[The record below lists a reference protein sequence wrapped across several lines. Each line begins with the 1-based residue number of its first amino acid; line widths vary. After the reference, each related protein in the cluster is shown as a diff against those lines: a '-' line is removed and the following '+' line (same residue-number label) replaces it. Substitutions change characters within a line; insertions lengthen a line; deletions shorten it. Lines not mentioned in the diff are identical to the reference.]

1 MELSAQP
8 GLVPQHAAACLSIS
22 LTSGR
27 LNIHPSMDP
36 WRAMH
41 ALARRRV
48 GAHPAILSDPSESG
62 PGQRRRPTCSCM
74 GRIRPYMYG
83 STRPS
88 HPPGQLCCAL
98 FPFLSSLL
106 RSVVDC
112 LRMRPVCLLRR
123 PHRTSSSQIRPLT
136 CRAAHQFVTS
146 VAVAGIVVGERD
158 SVYSPAPARRQKL
171 RLAPS
176 TAGTKVHDTHVPRQ
190 GSSPPVSFPAN
201 DFRGRLQNT
210 FPRPQPRPRLSVFPP
225 YPPDP
230 EPPSPSSRA
239 ACQSTNNPLTPYTPS
254 NTKSRGASCSS
265 LSILRAFL
273 LAGCLSPAATPPDSL
288 STLHLLRRNI
298 LFLVPHTP
306 HHGRRHDKRADGA
319 RRQRQGLVRREAQ
332 PRRPLHR
339 GQQAGQCAPSKV
351 KDFVAQSDGHT
362 VITNVL
368 IANNGIAAVKE
379 IRSVRKWAYE
389 TFGDERAI
397 HFTVMATPE
406 DLQANADYIRMA
418 DHYVEVPGGTNNHNY
433 ANVELI
439 VDIAE
444 RMNVHAVWAGWGHA
458 SENPKLP
465 ESLAASPN
473 KIVFIGPPGSAM
485 RSLGDKIS
493 STIVAQHAD
502 VPCIPWSGTGV
513 SEVELDNK
521 GIVTV
526 SDKVYAKGCV
536 TSWQEG
542 LERAKE
548 IGFPVMIKAS
558 EGGGGKGRRQRDPGL
573 PIFIM
578 KLAGNARHLE
588 VQLLADQYGNNIS
601 LFGRDCSVQRR
612 HQKIIE
618 EAPVTIA
625 KSDTFKAM
633 EDAAVRL
640 GRLVGYVSAG
650 TVEYL
655 YSHADDKF
663 YFLELNP
670 RLQVEHPTTEMVSGV
685 NLPAAQLQIAM
696 GVPLHRIRDIR
707 VLYGVDPK
715 TTSEIDFEFKREGST
730 PARAS
735 KPSNGV
741 MHELNFRSSSNVWGY
756 FSVGTQGGIHSF
768 SDSQFGHIFAYGENR
783 QASRKHMVVA
793 LKELSIR
800 GDFRTTVEYLIK
812 LLETEAFEDNT
823 ISTGWLDELISK
835 RLTAERPD
843 TMLAVVCGAVTK
855 AHIASETCMAEYRAG
870 LEKGQVPSKDILK
883 TVFTIDFIY
892 EGFRYKFTATRASS
906 DSYHLFINGS
916 KCSVGVRALSDGGLL
931 ILLDGHSHNVYWK
944 EEVGA
949 TRLSVDSKTCLLEQE
964 NDPTQLR
971 TPSPG
976 KLVKY
981 SVENGAH
988 VKAGQTF
995 AEVEVMKM
1003 YMPLVT
1009 QEDGIVQLI
1018 KQPGATLE
1026 AGDILGIL
1034 ALDDPSRVKQAQA
1047 FVDKL
1052 PPYGDPV
1059 VVGNKAAQRFGVLKN
1074 IIMNILMGYD
1084 NSVIMAPSL
1093 KELIEVLRNPELPYS
1108 EWNAQ
1113 FSALHA
1119 RMPQKLDSLFGQIV
1133 EKARSRHVEF
1143 PAKAL
1148 QKAFQKFLDE
1158 SVADSDA
1165 DMLKTTLA
1173 PLTEILEIYADGQKA
1188 RELHFV
1194 QSLLDAYWEVER
1206 LFSTQ
1211 TQEDSVVLK
1220 LRDQNKDSINK
1231 VVQTV
1236 LSHSRVSA
1244 KSSLVLAI
1252 LDEYRPNK
1260 PNVGN
1265 ISKYLR
1271 DSLRRLTELS
1281 SRATSK
1287 VSLKAR
1293 EIMIQCSLPSLEE
1306 RTAQMEHILRSSVVE
1321 SRYGESGWDHREPNL
1336 EVIKEVVDSK
1346 YTVFDVLPLFFAHE
1360 DPWVALASLEVYV
1373 RRAYRAYI
1381 LKQIEYHSDETD
1393 SPLFVSWDFQLRKIG
1408 QSEFGLPLQSAAP
1421 STPGTPSASSDLKMK
1436 RIYSISDMSY
1446 LTSKWEDE
1454 PTRKGIIV
1462 PCKYVDEAEE
1472 LIQKALETLAFHN
1485 KQKKQQNGT
1494 QILADLNDKRKP
1506 LSSIKNAAKR
1516 DDELSAVINV
1526 AIRDVEGA
1534 DDQELMSR
1542 IRPIVQQFKGELLAR
1557 GVRRLTFIC
1566 GHNDGS
1572 YPGYYTFR
1580 GPEYEEDDSIR
1591 HSEPALA
1598 FQLEL
1603 ARLGKF
1609 HIKPVFTENKNI
1621 HVYEA
1626 IGKAVDT
1633 DKRYF
1638 TRAVIRPGRLRDEI
1652 PTAEYLIS
1660 EADRVINDI
1669 FDALEII
1676 GNNSSDLN
1684 HIFMNFS
1691 PVFQLDPQQVE
1702 QSLQGFLDR
1711 FGARGWRLRVAQV
1724 EIRIICTDPATG
1736 APYPLRVVITNT
1748 SGYVVDVDMYAE
1760 RKSEKGDWVFHSI
1773 GGTKEKGPLH
1783 LLSVSTPYAT
1793 KNALQP
1799 KRYKAHLMGTQ
1810 YVYDFPEL
1818 FRQAIQ
1824 NSWVKAVKNQPAI
1837 ASQQPKVGECIT
1849 FTELVLDDK
1858 DNLDEVNREPGTN
1871 TCGMVG
1877 WIFKARTPEYPAGR
1891 RFIVVANDITY
1902 KIGSF
1907 GPKEDNFFHK
1917 CTELARK
1924 LGIPRIYLSAN
1935 SGARLGLAEELMPHF
1950 KVAWNDAEKQDQGF
1964 RYLYLDDKA
1973 LERFKDDVIT
1983 EEVSE
1988 DGEKR
1993 HKIVTIIGNEDG
2005 LGVECLRGSGLI
2017 AGATSR
2023 AYNDIFTVTLVTC
2036 RSVGIGAYL
2045 VRLGQRAVQ
2054 IEGQPIILT
2063 GAPALNNLLGREV
2076 YTSNLQLGG
2085 TQIMYRNGVSH
2096 MTANDD
2102 FAGVSRI
2109 VEWMS
2114 FVPEKRNGPV
2124 PVSPSADAWDRD
2136 VVYCPPQKQ
2145 PYDVRWMI
2153 SGKHDDDGSFQSG
2166 LFDKDSFVETLGG
2179 WARTV
2184 VVGRARL
2191 GGIPM
2196 GVIAVETRSVENI
2209 TPADPANPDSM
2220 EQVSNEAGG
2229 VWYPNSAFKTAQAIN
2244 DFNNGEQLPLM
2255 ILANWRGFSGGQR
2268 DMYNEVLKYGSFIV
2282 DALVK
2287 YEQPIFVYIPP
2298 FGELRGGSWVV
2309 VDPTINPTA
2318 MEMYADVEARGG
2330 VLEPEGIIGI
2340 KYRKEKQLETMA
2352 RNDPTYA
2359 SLRKQLEN
2367 KGLGPEEAAAIK
2379 KQVVAREKQLLP
2391 VYAQIAVQFAD
2402 LHDRAGRMKAKGTI
2416 REVLEWSNARRY
2428 FYWRLRRRLNEEYV
2442 LKRMATSAVSTGAQ
2456 PGSAKATEAA
2466 EWYERER
2473 KTIGDK
2479 VEALKAEQL
2488 SAELSALVR
2497 GHKEAGFKGV
2507 REVLRV
2513 MPVEEREAI
2522 LKYLKE

>member
-1 MELSAQP
+1 MVQATPGATNGANGRTVPVSNGKATSAEK
-8 GLVPQHAAACLSIS
+8 HAVADHFI
-22 LTSGR
+22 GG
-27 LNIHPSMDP
+27 N
-36 WRAMH
+36 
-41 ALARRRV
+41 ALAN
-48 GAHPAILSDPSESG
+48 
-62 PGQRRRPTCSCM
+62 
-74 GRIRPYMYG
+74 
-83 STRPS
+83 
-88 HPPGQLCCAL
+88 
-98 FPFLSSLL
+98 
-106 RSVVDC
+106 
-112 LRMRPVCLLRR
+112 
-123 PHRTSSSQIRPLT
+123 
-136 CRAAHQFVTS
+136 
-146 VAVAGIVVGERD
+146 
-158 SVYSPAPARRQKL
+158 APA
-171 RLAPS
+171 
-176 TAGTKVHDTHVPRQ
+176 G
-190 GSSPPVSFPAN
+190 
-201 DFRGRLQNT
+201 
-210 FPRPQPRPRLSVFPP
+210 
-225 YPPDP
+225 
-230 EPPSPSSRA
+230 
-239 ACQSTNNPLTPYTPS
+239 
-254 NTKSRGASCSS
+254 
-265 LSILRAFL
+265 
-273 LAGCLSPAATPPDSL
+273 
-288 STLHLLRRNI
+288 
-298 LFLVPHTP
+298 
-306 HHGRRHDKRADGA
+306 
-319 RRQRQGLVRREAQ
+319 
-332 PRRPLHR
+332 
-339 GQQAGQCAPSKV
+339 KV
-351 KDFVAQSDGHT
+351 KDFVAQNDGHT

-493 STIVAQHAD
+493 STIVAQHAH

-513 SEVELDNK
+513 NAVDIDAK

-526 SDKVYAKGCV
+526 PDDVYAKGCV
-536 TSWQEG
+536 TTWQEG
-542 LERAKE
+542 LAKAKE

-558 EGGGGKGRRQRDPGL
+558 EGGGGKGIRKATNEDEFEALYKAAASEIPGS

-625 KSDTFKAM
+625 KADTFKAM

-640 GRLVGYVSAG
+640 GKLVGYVSAG

-696 GVPLHRIRDIR
+696 GLPLHRIRDIR
-707 VLYGVDPK
+707 LLYGVDPK
-715 TTSEIDFEFKREGST
+715 ASSAIDFEFKQHGTSQSQRRPTPTGHTTACRITSEDPGEGF
-730 PARAS
+730 

-812 LLETEAFEDNT
+812 LLETEDFEENT
-823 ISTGWLDELISK
+823 ISTGWLDELISR

-843 TMLAVVCGAVTK
+843 PMLAVVCGATTK
-855 AHIASETCMAEYRAG
+855 AHIASEACLAEYRSG
-870 LEKGQVPSKDILK
+870 LEKGQVPSKEILK

-892 EGFRYKFTATRASS
+892 EGFRYKFTATRASA

-971 TPSPG
+971 SPSPG

-981 SVENGAH
+981 TVENGSH

-1003 YMPLVT
+1003 YMPLIA

-1018 KQPGATLE
+1018 KQPGSTLE

-1052 PPYGDPV
+1052 PAYGEPV
-1059 VVGNKAAQRFGVLKN
+1059 VVGSKPAQRFSVLRD
-1074 IIMNILMGYD
+1074 IIKNILMGYD
-1084 NSVIMAPSL
+1084 NSVIMAPAL

-1108 EWNAQ
+1108 EWNAC

-1119 RMPQKLDSLFGQIV
+1119 RMPQKLDAQFVQIV
-1133 EKARSRHVEF
+1133 ERARARHAEF
-1143 PAKAL
+1143 PARTLIKAL
-1148 QKAFQKFLDE
+1148 HKFMEE
-1158 SVADSDA
+1158 SVADADA
-1165 DMLKTTLA
+1165 DLLKVTLT
-1173 PLTEILEIYADGQKA
+1173 PLTDILTQYADGQKV
-1188 RELHFV
+1188 RELNFID
-1194 QSLLDAYWEVER
+1194 SLLETYWDVEK
-1206 LFSTQ
+1206 LFVGQ
-1211 TQEDSVVLK
+1211 VQEEAVVLK
-1220 LRDQNKDSINK
+1220 LRDQNKDNINK
-1231 VVQTV
+1231 VLQIV

-1244 KSSLVLAI
+1244 KSSLMLAI
-1252 LDEYRPNK
+1252 LDEYRPNR

-1265 ISKYLR
+1265 IGKYLR
-1271 DSLRRLTELS
+1271 DSLRKLTELS
-1281 SRATSK
+1281 SRPTSK

-1306 RTAQMEHILRSSVVE
+1306 RTAQLEHILRSSVVE

-1336 EVIKEVVDSK
+1336 DVIKEVVDSK

-1360 DPWVALASLEVYV
+1360 DPWVALAALEVYV
-1373 RRAYRAYI
+1373 RRSYRAYV
-1381 LKQIEYHSDETD
+1381 LQQIEYHNDESDL
-1393 SPLFVSWDFQLRKIG
+1393 PLFVSWDFQLRKLG
-1408 QSEFGLPLQSAAP
+1408 QSEFGLPLLSAAP
-1421 STPGTPSASSDLKMK
+1421 STPGTPVSSASSRPFMN
-1436 RIYSISDMSY
+1436 RISSISDMSY
-1446 LTSKWEDE
+1446 LSSKWDEE
-1454 PTRKGIIV
+1454 PTRKGIIA
-1462 PCKYVDEAEE
+1462 PCRYLDDAEDV
-1472 LIQKALETLAFHN
+1472 IQKALETLAVHN
-1485 KQKKQQNGT
+1485 KQKKQNNGT
-1494 QILADLNDKRKP
+1494 NILAELNGKRKP
-1506 LSSIKNAAKR
+1506 SSAIKQDVKKG
-1516 DDELSAVINV
+1516 DELSAVINIAV
-1526 AIRDVEGA
+1526 RDAETR
-1534 DDQELMSR
+1534 DDEEIMSR
-1542 IRPIVQQFKGELLAR
+1542 ILPVVEQFKSDMLAR

-1566 GHNDGS
+1566 GHSDGS

-1603 ARLGKF
+1603 GRLTKF
-1609 HIKPVFTENKNI
+1609 NIKPVFTQNKNI

-1684 HIFMNFS
+1684 HIFMNFT

-1702 QSLQGFLDR
+1702 KSLQGFLDR
-1711 FGARGWRLRVAQV
+1711 FGPRGWRLRVAQV
-1724 EIRIICTDPATG
+1724 EIRIICTDPTTST
-1736 APYPLRVVITNT
+1736 PYPLRVVVTNT
-1748 SGYVVDVDMYAE
+1748 SGYIVDVDMYAE
-1760 RKSEKGDWVFHSI
+1760 RKSEKGEWLFHSI

-1824 NSWVKAVKNQPAI
+1824 NSWVKAVENQPAL
-1837 ASQQPKVGECIT
+1837 ASQRPKIGECIT
-1849 FTELVLDDK
+1849 FTELVLDEQE
-1858 DNLDEVNREPGTN
+1858 NLDEVNREPGTN

-1877 WIFKARTPEYPAGR
+1877 WIFRAHTPEYPAGR
-1891 RFIVVANDITY
+1891 RFVVIANDITY

-1907 GPKEDNFFHK
+1907 GPKEDNFFYK
-1917 CTELARK
+1917 CTELARR

-1935 SGARLGLAEELMPHF
+1935 SGARLGLAEELIPHF
-1950 KVAWNDAEKQDQGF
+1950 KVAWNDPDRHEAGF
-1964 RYLYLDDKA
+1964 RYLYLDEKT
-1973 LERFKDDVIT
+1973 RQSFKKEVVT
-1983 EEVSE
+1983 EEISE
-1988 DGEKR
+1988 GGEKR
-1993 HKIVTIIGNEDG
+1993 HRIVTIVGQEDG

-2023 AYNDIFTVTLVTC
+2023 AYDDIFTVTLVTC

-2102 FAGVSRI
+2102 FAGVSKI

-2124 PVSPSADAWDRD
+2124 PISPSVDDWDRD
-2136 VVYCPPQKQ
+2136 IMYCPPQKQ

-2153 SGKHDDDGSFQSG
+2153 AGKEEEDGGFLSG
-2166 LFDKDSFVETLGG
+2166 LFDKGSFVEALGG

-2244 DFNNGEQLPLM
+2244 DFNKGEQLPLM

-2268 DMYNEVLKYGSFIV
+2268 DMYNEVLKYGSYIV

-2287 YEQPIFVYIPP
+2287 FEQPIFVYVPP

-2309 VDPTINPTA
+2309 VDPTINPTV

-2330 VLEPEGIIGI
+2330 VLEPEGMIGI
-2340 KYRKEKQLETMA
+2340 KFRKEKQLETMT
-2352 RNDPTYA
+2352 RLDPTYA
-2359 SLRKQLEN
+2359 GLKRRLDDKSLTA
-2367 KGLGPEEAAAIK
+2367 EESAEVK
-2379 KQVVAREKQLLP
+2379 KKIVVREKMLLP

-2402 LHDRAGRMKAKGTI
+2402 LHDRAGRMKAKGAI
-2416 REVLEWSNARRY
+2416 RDSLSWINARRF
-2428 FYWRLRRRLNEEYV
+2428 FYWRLRRRLNEEYI
-2442 LKRMATSAVSTGAQ
+2442 LKRMAVGGNTASKEPNQ
-2456 PGSAKATEAA
+2456 AKTAEARARNLLLLESWSGITRWGHNDREVA
-2466 EWYERER
+2466 EWYEKER
-2473 KTIGDK
+2473 KSIGEK
-2479 VEALKAEQL
+2479 VEALKADKV
-2488 SAELSALVR
+2488 SAEVSDAVR
-2497 GHKEAGFKGV
+2497 SHKDAGWKGV

-2513 MPVEEREAI
+2513 MPTEEREAM
-2522 LKYLKE
+2522 LKYLKG

>member
-1 MELSAQP
+1 MTEISA
-8 GLVPQHAAACLSIS
+8 
-22 LTSGR
+22 
-27 LNIHPSMDP
+27 
-36 WRAMH
+36 
-41 ALARRRV
+41 
-48 GAHPAILSDPSESG
+48 GAHEGANG
-62 PGQRRRPTCSCM
+62 
-74 GRIRPYMYG
+74 
-83 STRPS
+83 
-88 HPPGQLCCAL
+88 
-98 FPFLSSLL
+98 
-106 RSVVDC
+106 RSVPYVNGKVSYAEKFNIADHFIGGN
-112 LRMRPVCLLRR
+112 RV
-123 PHRTSSSQIRPLT
+123 
-136 CRAAHQFVTS
+136 
-146 VAVAGIVVGERD
+146 EN
-158 SVYSPAPARRQKL
+158 AP
-171 RLAPS
+171 
-176 TAGTKVHDTHVPRQ
+176 
-190 GSSPPVSFPAN
+190 
-201 DFRGRLQNT
+201 
-210 FPRPQPRPRLSVFPP
+210 
-225 YPPDP
+225 
-230 EPPSPSSRA
+230 
-239 ACQSTNNPLTPYTPS
+239 
-254 NTKSRGASCSS
+254 
-265 LSILRAFL
+265 
-273 LAGCLSPAATPPDSL
+273 
-288 STLHLLRRNI
+288 
-298 LFLVPHTP
+298 
-306 HHGRRHDKRADGA
+306 
-319 RRQRQGLVRREAQ
+319 
-332 PRRPLHR
+332 
-339 GQQAGQCAPSKV
+339 PSKV
-351 KDFVAQSDGHT
+351 KDFVAQNGGHT
-362 VITNVL
+362 VITNLRVPLDVEDLLLTRDCFALQVL

-406 DLQANADYIRMA
+406 DLQANAEYIRMA

-465 ESLAASPN
+465 ESLAASPK

-513 SEVELDNK
+513 SDVAVDDK

-526 SDKVYAKGCV
+526 ADDIYAKGCV
-536 TSWQEG
+536 TSWEEG
-542 LERAKE
+542 LEKAKE

-558 EGGGGKGRRQRDPGL
+558 EGGGGKGIRKATEEEGFEALYKAAASEIPGS

-625 KSDTFKAM
+625 KPDTFKAM
-633 EDAAVRL
+633 EAAAVRL
-640 GRLVGYVSAG
+640 GKLVGYVSAG

-685 NLPAAQLQIAM
+685 DLPAAQLQIAM
-696 GVPLHRIRDIR
+696 GLPLHRIRDIR
-707 VLYGVDPK
+707 LLYGVDPK
-715 TTSEIDFEFKREGST
+715 TSSDIDFEFTNEGTALSQRRPQPKGHT
-730 PARAS
+730 TACRITSEDPGEGF

-756 FSVGTQGGIHSF
+756 FSVGSQGGIHSF

-783 QASRKHMVVA
+783 SASRKHMVMA

-800 GDFRTTVEYLIK
+800 GDFRTTIEYLIK
-812 LLETEAFEDNT
+812 LLETEAFEENT

-835 RLTAERPD
+835 RLTAERPE
-843 TMLAVVCGAVTK
+843 TMLAVVCGALTK
-855 AHIASETCMAEYRAG
+855 AHIASEACMAEYRTG

-892 EGFRYKFTATRASS
+892 EGYRYKFTATRASA

-916 KCSVGVRALSDGGLL
+916 KCSIGVRALSDGGLL
-931 ILLDGHSHNVYWK
+931 VLLDGRSHSVYWK

-971 TPSPG
+971 SPSPG

-981 SVENGAH
+981 TVENGAH
-988 VKAGQTF
+988 VRAGQTY

-1003 YMPLVT
+1003 YMPLVA

-1052 PPYGDPV
+1052 PSYGEPV
-1059 VVGNKAAQRFGVLKN
+1059 VIGAKAAQRFTLLY
-1074 IIMNILMGYD
+1074 NILHNILLGYD
-1084 NSVIMAPSL
+1084 NSVIMNSTL
-1093 KELIEVLRNPELPYS
+1093 KELIEVLRDPELPYS

-1119 RMPQKLDSLFGQIV
+1119 RMPQKLDAQFTQIV
-1133 EKARSRHVEF
+1133 DRAKSRNAEF

-1148 QKAFQKFLDE
+1148 GKAFHRFLE
-1158 SVADSDA
+1158 SNVAAGDA
-1165 DMLKTTLA
+1165 ELLKTTLA
-1173 PLTEILEIYADGQKA
+1173 PLTEVIDMYSEGQKN
-1188 RELHFV
+1188 RELTV
-1194 QSLLDAYWEVER
+1194 IKSLLEQYWEVEN
-1206 LFSTQ
+1206 LFMNQ
-1211 TQEDSVVLK
+1211 TQEDAVVLK
-1220 LRDQNKDSINK
+1220 LRDQHKEDIMK
-1231 VVQTV
+1231 VVHTV
-1236 LSHSRVSA
+1236 LSHSRVSS
-1244 KSSLVLAI
+1244 KSSLILAI
-1252 LDEYRPNK
+1252 LEEYRPNK
-1260 PNVGN
+1260 PKAGN
-1265 ISKYLR
+1265 IAKNLR
-1271 DSLRRLTELS
+1271 ETLRMLTELQS
-1281 SRATSK
+1281 SRPTSK

-1306 RTAQMEHILRSSVVE
+1306 RTAQLEHILRSSVIE
-1321 SRYGESGWDHREPNL
+1321 SRYGETGWDHREPSL
-1336 EVIKEVVDSK
+1336 DIIKEVVDSK
-1346 YTVFDVLPLFFAHE
+1346 YTVFDVLTMFFAHE
-1360 DPWVALASLEVYV
+1360 DPWVSLASLEVYV
-1373 RRAYRAYI
+1373 RRAYRAYM
-1381 LKQIEYHSDETD
+1381 LKQIEYHQDESDA
-1393 SPLFVSWDFQLRKIG
+1393 PQFISWDFQLRKLG
-1408 QSEFGLPLQSAAP
+1408 QSEFGLPLQSGAP
-1421 STPGTPSASSDLKMK
+1421 STPATPSAGEFNFK
-1436 RIYSISDMSY
+1436 RIHSISDMSY
-1446 LTSKWEDE
+1446 LTHKWEDE
-1454 PTRKGIIV
+1454 PTRKGVIV
-1462 PCKYVDEAEE
+1462 PCRYIDDAED
-1472 LIQKALETLAFHN
+1472 LIQKALETLSHEQ
-1485 KQKKQQNGT
+1485 KQKKKSTPGL
-1494 QILADLNDKRKP
+1494 IPDLSGKRKP
-1506 LSSIKNAAKR
+1506 QAKQEQPE
-1516 DDELSAVINV
+1516 ELSAVINV
-1526 AIRDVEGA
+1526 AIRDSESR
-1534 DDQELMSR
+1534 DDRETLER
-1542 IRPIVQQFKGELLAR
+1542 IVPIVEQFKDELLAR
-1557 GVRRLTFIC
+1557 AVRRLTFIC
-1566 GHNDGS
+1566 GHSDGS
-1572 YPGYYTFR
+1572 SPGYYTFR
-1580 GPEYEEDDSIR
+1580 GPEYKEDDSIR

-1609 HIKPVFTENKNI
+1609 HIKPVFTENKSI
-1621 HVYEA
+1621 HVYEG
-1626 IGKAVDT
+1626 IGKTVDT

-1676 GNNSSDLN
+1676 GNNNSDLN
-1684 HIFMNFS
+1684 HVFINFT
-1691 PVFQLDPQQVE
+1691 PVFQLQPKEVE
-1702 QSLQGFLDR
+1702 ESLQGFLDR
-1711 FGARGWRLRVAQV
+1711 FGLRAWRLRIAQV
-1724 EIRIICTDPATG
+1724 EIRIICTDPQTG

-1760 RKSEKGDWVFHSI
+1760 RKSEKGEWVFHSI
-1773 GGTKEKGPLH
+1773 GGTHEKGPMH
-1783 LLSVSTPYAT
+1783 LMPVSSPYAT
-1793 KNALQP
+1793 KNWLQP

-1824 NSWVKAVKNQPAI
+1824 NTWAKAVKAQPSL
-1837 ASQQPKVGECIT
+1837 ASQQPKTGDCIS

-1877 WIFKARTPEYPAGR
+1877 WIFRARTPEYPNGR
-1891 RFIVVANDITY
+1891 RFIVIANDITY

-1907 GPKEDNFFHK
+1907 GPKEDDFFHK

-1935 SGARLGLAEELMPHF
+1935 SGARLGLADELMGHF
-1950 KVAWNDAEKQDQGF
+1950 KVAWNDANKQDTGF
-1964 RYLYLDDKA
+1964 RYLYLDDAAKT
-1973 LERFKDDVIT
+1973 RFEKDVIT

-1993 HKIVTIIGNEDG
+1993 HKIVTIIGKEEG

-2102 FAGVSRI
+2102 FAGVSKI

-2114 FVPEKRNGPV
+2114 FVPEKRNSPV
-2124 PVSPSADAWDRD
+2124 PVSPSTDDWDRD
-2136 VVYCPPQKQ
+2136 ITFCPPQKQ
-2145 PYDVRWMI
+2145 PYDVRNMI
-2153 SGKHDDDGSFQSG
+2153 AGYDGENGFESG
-2166 LFDKDSFVETLGG
+2166 LFDKDSFVEALGG
-2179 WARTV
+2179 WAKTV

-2209 TPADPANPDSM
+2209 TPADPANPDSI

-2287 YEQPIFVYIPP
+2287 YEQPIFIYIPP

-2318 MEMYADVEARGG
+2318 MEMYADVESRGG
-2330 VLEPEGIIGI
+2330 VLEPDGIIGI
-2340 KYRKEKQLETMA
+2340 KYRKDKQVQTMS
-2352 RNDPTYA
+2352 RMDPTYA
-2359 SLRKQLEN
+2359 GLKKQLED
-2367 KGLGPEEAAAIK
+2367 LSLSAEETDDIK
-2379 KQVVAREKQLLP
+2379 KKMAIREKQLLP

-2402 LHDRAGRMKAKGTI
+2402 LHDRAGRMKAKGVV
-2416 REVLEWSNARRY
+2416 RDVLEWTNARRF
-2428 FYWRLRRRLNEEYV
+2428 FYWRLRRRLNEEYI
-2442 LKRMATSAVSTGAQ
+2442 LRRMTSSIISTSHNQTAAKNTETRAKYLHLLRSWSGIVDWEKDDQAVT
-2456 PGSAKATEAA
+2456 
-2466 EWYERER
+2466 EWYETER
-2473 KTIGDK
+2473 KTISEK
-2479 VEALKAEQL
+2479 VESLKSEVLAAEVA
-2488 SAELSALVR
+2488 SVVR
-2497 GHKEAGFKGV
+2497 GHAKAGWTGV

-2513 MPVEEREAI
+2513 MPVEEREQI
-2522 LKYLKE
+2522 LKYLQQ